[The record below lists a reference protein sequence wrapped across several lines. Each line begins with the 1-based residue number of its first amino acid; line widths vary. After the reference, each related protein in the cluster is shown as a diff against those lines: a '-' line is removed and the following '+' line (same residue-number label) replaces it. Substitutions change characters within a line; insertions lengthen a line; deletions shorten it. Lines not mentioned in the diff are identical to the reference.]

1 MKFLYFLLFALVNV
15 GRFLKIAPED
25 TLRRVVEKLERR
37 FRQVEETARAQGRD
51 VQKILV
57 QEMDQIW
64 DQNKKRCYVILFKQ
78 QHVSRLHQGTGLGK
92 VRWTVLMHAVSK
104 EVV

>member
-1 MKFLYFLLFALVNV
+1 M
-15 GRFLKIAPED
+15 
-25 TLRRVVEKLERR
+25 VEKLERR
-37 FRQVEETARAQGRD
+37 FRQVEETARAQSRD

>member
-1 MKFLYFLLFALVNV
+1 M
-15 GRFLKIAPED
+15 
-25 TLRRVVEKLERR
+25 
-37 FRQVEETARAQGRD
+37 
-51 VQKILV
+51 QKILV